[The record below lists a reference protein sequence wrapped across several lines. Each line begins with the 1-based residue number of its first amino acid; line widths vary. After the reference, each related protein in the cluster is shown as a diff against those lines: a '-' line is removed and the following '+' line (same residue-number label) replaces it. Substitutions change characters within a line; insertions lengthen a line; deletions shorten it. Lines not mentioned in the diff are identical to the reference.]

1 MCTPGE
7 TCKQLGLYDL
17 QYRGCVLV
25 ANPAAADVFD
35 TPFSGPRKSFCGLGG
50 SGPGSAL
57 SRDFENQPARGEQCV
72 SKFLTKKRQY
82 KRYAKGCSYN
92 PKKRKRLAKKQ
103 GFELGSLVW
112 NGAGGKNGYFGKEKT
127 SRKGNKHYR
136 PLCCNDEELCQEWE
150 ENVIA
155 YYYGSEDSEDSYYS
169 SDYTYAKGDE

>member
-1 MCTPGE
+1 MCVVVSNPYR
-7 TCKQLGLYDL
+7 QLSAGDFF
-17 QYRGCVLV
+17 G
-25 ANPAAADVFD
+25 
-35 TPFSGPRKSFCGLGG
+35 TPFGGPRKSQCGKEELALTINFGKQ
-50 SGPGSAL
+50 PGI
-57 SRDFENQPARGEQCV
+57 GEQCV

-103 GFELGSLVW
+103 GFEVGSLVW

-136 PLCCNDEELCQEWE
+136 PLCCNDKELCQEWE

>member
-1 MCTPGE
+1 MCVVVSNPYR
-7 TCKQLGLYDL
+7 QLSAGDFF
-17 QYRGCVLV
+17 G
-25 ANPAAADVFD
+25 
-35 TPFSGPRKSFCGLGG
+35 TPFGGPRKSQCGKEELALTINFGKQ
-50 SGPGSAL
+50 PGI
-57 SRDFENQPARGEQCV
+57 GEQCV

-136 PLCCNDEELCQEWE
+136 PLCCKDKKLCQEWE
-150 ENVIA
+150 EN
-155 YYYGSEDSEDSYYS
+155 YYGGYEYGYAPYYL
-169 SDYTYAKGDE
+169 E